1 MHHSVFGKK
10 LSRTKNER
18 RRLLQG
24 LARDLILHGTIKT
37 TITKAQAVRP
47 LIEKLV
53 TQAKSHT
60 NGSLQALRG
69 VLSDKASQ
77 RLILADAATRF
88 ASRTSGFTRIVK
100 LGTRRGD
107 NAEEV
112 LLQFVDSRVI
122 AEVVKAPKTK

>member
-1 MHHSVFGKK
+1 MRHSVFGKK

-24 LARDLILHGTIKT
+24 LARDLIRQGTIKT
-37 TITKAQAVRP
+37 TMAKARAVRP
-47 LIEKLV
+47 MVEKLV

-60 NGSLQALRG
+60 NGSLAALRG
-69 VLSDKASQ
+69 VLSDKDSEA
-77 RLILADAATRF
+77 LILSDAATRF

-112 LLQFVDSRVI
+112 LLQFVDPRVI
-122 AEVVKAPKTK
+122 AEVVKPPKPA